1 MVVIWMDYRVHK
13 DEIHSKLVAI
23 MKERLT
29 VHLRTIP
36 QTVETWNRPEDG
48 DTQAS
53 QFAKALTKVGAPTSR
68 LKQ

>member
-1 MVVIWMDYRVHK
+1 
-13 DEIHSKLVAI
+13 

-68 LKQ
+68 LNLSAV